1 MKQFINDNVTRCT
14 NSDCKNKNNCKRF
27 VQKQLDDAQ
36 GYYPKSSVRYNDKN
50 CEKIIKFK

>member
-36 GYYPKSSVRYNDKN
+36 GYYPKSAVRYNDKN